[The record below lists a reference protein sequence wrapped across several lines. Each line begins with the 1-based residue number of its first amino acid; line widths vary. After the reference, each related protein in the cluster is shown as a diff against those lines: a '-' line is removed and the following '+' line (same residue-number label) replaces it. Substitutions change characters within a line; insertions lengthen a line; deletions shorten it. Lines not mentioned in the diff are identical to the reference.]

1 MDKRPNLCPL
11 TLLKNGSKARIAY
24 FTAGAQA
31 EKRLK
36 ALGLAPGK
44 EIVKISGLPFHGPV
58 VVNVNHS
65 QVALGYGLAQ
75 RVMVEVLDEGTTGR

>member
-1 MDKRPNLCPL
+1 MDKRSNLCPL

-24 FTAGAQA
+24 FVAGAQA
-31 EKRLK
+31 EKRLR

-44 EIVKISGLPFHGPV
+44 EIVKVSGLPFHGPV
-58 VVNVNHS
+58 VININHS

-75 RVMVEVLDEGTTGR
+75 RVMVEVLDESTPGR